1 MPETTRQAP
10 LVLKESH
17 QINDLRAFLQGEWR
31 LERSIADG
39 RSGIPGSLTGLA
51 SFAPRADGLGYG
63 LDYREEGLL
72 TLGDHCGAAH
82 QAYRYDFVSPG
93 CAAVNFTDGRYFHD
107 LDLTA
112 GIWRCRH
119 LCGDD
124 RYDGVFTALG
134 AANWRVVWS
143 VAGPR
148 KDLRLDTTY
157 RRAL

>member
-1 MPETTRQAP
+1 MVPEAARQVSAT
-10 LVLKESH
+10 LEENIK
-17 QINDLRAFLQGEWR
+17 INDLKNFLQGEWR
-31 LERSIADG
+31 LERRIEDG
-39 RSGIPGSLTGLA
+39 RSGIPGSLTGQA
-51 SFAPRADGLGYG
+51 SFAPRADGLSYC
-63 LDYREEGLL
+63 EEGLL

-82 QAYRYDFVSPG
+82 QAYCYEFVSPG
-93 CAAVNFTDGRYFHD
+93 CAAVRFTDGRLFHH

-112 GIWRCRH
+112 GIWHCRH

-124 RYDGVFTALG
+124 CYDGLFTALG
-134 AANWRVVWS
+134 AESWRVVWS